1 MLIINRHIQTELWYS
16 SAQPLQEELA
26 RQGLHPNATEKCL
39 DTAIPTP
46 TEWASTAKAP
56 VASQGEGTLS
66 NWRGPGVARCVLK
79 C

>member
-46 TEWASTAKAP
+46 NRVGFHGKGP
-56 VASQGEGTLS
+56 
-66 NWRGPGVARCVLK
+66 RGFSR
-79 C
+79 